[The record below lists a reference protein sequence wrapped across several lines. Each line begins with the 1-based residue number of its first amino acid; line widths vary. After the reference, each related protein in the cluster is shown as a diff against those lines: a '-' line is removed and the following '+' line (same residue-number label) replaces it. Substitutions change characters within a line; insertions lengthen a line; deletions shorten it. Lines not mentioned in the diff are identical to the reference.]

1 MQLTPI
7 QFSRLS
13 RLINEALDKPES
25 KRSEWLASIADIDAA
40 ERSVVERVFSEA
52 SGGSAEF
59 TLALPDF
66 PSAMESGNHRATER
80 ASSLDVAAGERFGPW
95 RLDRLLGS
103 GGMGQV
109 WLALRD
115 DGRFD
120 GRAAVKLVRGF
131 ASETT
136 RRRFDVEGKLLARLE
151 HPNIAR
157 LIDAGERNGGAAYL
171 ILEYVD
177 GLPIDRWADERRLSV
192 QERLKLFLQICT
204 ALSYAHA
211 NLIVHRDIKP
221 SNILVQ
227 DDGQVKLLDFGVAKL
242 LEDNASSELT
252 MEVGAALT
260 PSYASPEQIDGR
272 PIGVSTDVYSLG
284 VLLFALL
291 AGASPY
297 DVTRLTRLQLVRAV
311 LEVPPLRLST
321 ASRTRANGTL
331 SSTDSDAADTG
342 VLDAGDEATL
352 QRVARLRSTTPER
365 LQRALRGDLDVILAQ
380 SLKKLPSERY
390 ASVQAFADDIERY
403 LNHQPIRARA
413 DSVTYRA
420 AKFVRRNWIAVTAAA
435 AVGMATAGGVT
446 ATLWQAQQVKAEAA
460 RANTITEFLIGVFS
474 ANDTRIANEKPRG
487 QMTARELLDVSAER
501 IERDFAD
508 YPDTQHDLLGYF
520 AEIYGGL
527 SEDKR
532 YDELRERQRVL
543 IAKHY
548 PPLSVP
554 AIEWSLQRANR
565 VCGVAVP
572 VGCDVA
578 LHLADELIR
587 RAGKDDSA
595 LRADWLRHKARFVQ
609 GQPNGST
616 QREAALRGAIALLEK
631 HEPRG
636 RRLVTAIA
644 DLGIAYSDELEYPKA
659 IAQYRRAL
667 QLGQS
672 LPSQNVNEAATIYSN
687 LGLAHSSSSQFDEA
701 IDVLQTASALM
712 TKTGGATDPTHW
724 SLLQQLAQVYQRT
737 GQREK
742 AMQVFAELLPNLP
755 PAATAHR
762 EADRARNAYADALI
776 YEGRASEAI
785 PILEE
790 IERHYLANVQYE
802 FLLRSLRWSMGW
814 AYQAVGRFDDA
825 NRSLKLALDEAVARE
840 KPESQMVLA
849 LRESY
854 GNLLFEMGDID
865 SAAKEFSEIVARANG
880 RKLSHVALGH
890 GGLARVAA
898 ARRDIA
904 VALAESDT
912 ALSIWANKTGF
923 SNGRMEPRL
932 QRMRA
937 DALAAAGLIDEA
949 QAMEDRAWQTSQR
962 FDGPSNPT
970 TQRRVM
976 KLVSANKR

>member
-1 MQLTPI
+1 MQLTPN
-7 QFSRLS
+7 QLSRLS
-13 RLINEALDKPES
+13 RLINDALDRPES
-25 KRSEWLASIADIDAA
+25 ERAAWIASNAEIDSA
-40 ERSVVERVFSEA
+40 ERSALERVFSNEYA
-52 SGGSAEF
+52 GRADF
-59 TLALPDF
+59 TLALPKFALASEPNTRDGAEHR
-66 PSAMESGNHRATER
+66 SAV
-80 ASSLDVAAGERFGPW
+80 DVAPGECFGPW
-95 RLDRLLGS
+95 RVDRLLGS

-115 DGRFD
+115 DGRYS

-131 ASETT
+131 ASEAT

-157 LIDAGERNGGAAYL
+157 LLDAGERPGGGAYL

-192 QERLKLFLQICT
+192 QERLKIFLQICA

-211 NLIVHRDIKP
+211 NLVVHRDIKP

-227 DDGQVKLLDFGVAKL
+227 EDGRVKLLDFGVAKL
-242 LEDNASSELT
+242 LEADASSELT
-252 MEVGAALT
+252 VEAGVALT

-272 PIGVSTDVYSLG
+272 PISVSTDVYSLG
-284 VLLFALL
+284 VLLFGLL
-291 AGASPY
+291 AGVRPY
-297 DVTRLTRLQLVRAV
+297 DVKQFTHLQLVRAI
-311 LEVPPLRLST
+311 LEDAPLRLST
-321 ASRTRANGTL
+321 ASGTQTNRSRGL
-331 SSTDSDAADTG
+331 TNAGTAPTDAPDTDDG
-342 VLDAGDEATL
+342 MTP
-352 QRVARLRSTTPER
+352 QRIAELRSTTPQR
-365 LQRALRGDLDVILAQ
+365 LQRALSGDLDVILAQ

-390 ASVQAFADDIERY
+390 AIVQAFADDIERH
-403 LNHQPIRARA
+403 LNHQPILARTDGA
-413 DSVTYRA
+413 PYRA

-435 AVGMATAGGVT
+435 AVGVVTAGGVA
-446 ATLWQAQQVKAEAA
+446 ATLWQAQQVKAEAT
-460 RANTITEFLIGVFS
+460 RANAIRDFLIGVFS

-501 IERDFAD
+501 IEKDFAA
-508 YPDTQHDLLGYF
+508 YPNTQHDLFGYF

-548 PPLSVP
+548 APLSVQ
-554 AIEWSLQRANR
+554 AIEWSLQRVNR

-572 VGCDVA
+572 EGCDTA
-578 LHLADELIR
+578 LNSADELIK
-587 RAGKDDSA
+587 RADKDDSA
-595 LRADWLRHKARFVQ
+595 WRADWLRHKARFFQ
-609 GQPNGST
+609 EQPNGSA
-616 QREAALRGAIALLEK
+616 QREAALMSAIALLEK
-631 HEPRG
+631 HEPRS

-644 DLGIAYSDELEYPKA
+644 DLGIAYSDELEYPNA

-667 QLGQS
+667 HLGQS
-672 LPSQNVNEAATIYSN
+672 IPSQNANEAATIYSN
-687 LGLAHSSSSQFDEA
+687 LGLAYSASSQFDQA
-701 IDVLQTASALM
+701 ISVLRTASELM
-712 TKTGGATDPTHW
+712 AKTGGSTDPTSW
-724 SLLQQLAQVYQRT
+724 SLQQQLAQVYQHT

-742 AMQVFAELLPNLP
+742 AMQVFAELLPHLP
-755 PAATAHR
+755 PATTAHR

-776 YEGRASEAI
+776 HEGRAAEAI
-785 PILEE
+785 PMLEE
-790 IERHYLANVQYE
+790 IERHYLANAQYE
-802 FLLRSLRWSMGW
+802 FLLRSLRWSMSW

-825 NRSLKLALDEAVARE
+825 KRSLKLALDEAVARE

-854 GNLLFEMGDID
+854 GNLLFETGDID
-865 SAAKEFSEIVARANG
+865 GAAKEFSEIVARANG
-880 RKLSHVALGH
+880 RKLSHIALGH

-898 ARRDIA
+898 ARRDVA
-904 VALAESDT
+904 VALAESEA

-937 DALAAAGLIDEA
+937 DALAAAGRFEEA
-949 QAMEDRAWQTSQR
+949 QKYEDDAWRASQR
-962 FDGPSNPT
+962 FDGPRNPT

-976 KLVSANKR
+976 QQMSATKR